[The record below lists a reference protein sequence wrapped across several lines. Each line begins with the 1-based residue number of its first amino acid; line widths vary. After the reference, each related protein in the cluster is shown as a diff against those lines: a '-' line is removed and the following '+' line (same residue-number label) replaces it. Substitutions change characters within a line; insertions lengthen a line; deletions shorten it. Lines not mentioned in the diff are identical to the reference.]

1 MSVREKDSAL
11 GRACDTYRQT
21 AYAAIEWINA
31 NERLVGPALPGLER
45 SLKSKAMEG
54 RRLANAAV
62 RPMSVA
68 VFGPSQAGKSFLVGK
83 FITPNGKPA
92 KVLFGE
98 GDECVSKDFLSE
110 VNPQGGRETTGLVT
124 RFSLTPES
132 APPGHPVHLR
142 LMGEVDVAKILVNS
156 FVFDLT
162 HTYGD
167 PSMLDQIKVAERID
181 ALEKRA
187 GETPLPGMSME
198 DVLDLREYLTD
209 NLKKHPYVTNT
220 TLRDLYW
227 PSMETLLPRLD
238 TEGRLAA
245 LTLLWGG
252 LKPLDSLYRRMK
264 TALDS
269 MQHTRIVHAPLSV
282 IEDTTNGVLHVN
294 RIYELDKPG
303 SPGSHVVTVLLED
316 GGRTSLP
323 QADITALT
331 SELRVALDEAPWP
344 FLEHTDLLDFPGAR
358 AREDSVPD
366 KVFGGND
373 GGVLAKAHCF
383 LRGKVAVLFDN
394 YVADLDVNSML
405 LCLPD
410 SNLEVRKLPDL
421 VAGWVERTHGEDPTE
436 RKDRPTTL
444 FFCMTKSDRLFN
456 LSRGGSPS
464 QAVENR
470 MEVNIKEFTGWMEEW
485 HPGRPFDNTY
495 MLRNPNAGE
504 VSDIFAYEGESQP
517 GVVRLEEGLNPD
529 FEKNTLPAYA
539 KAMEENKLARSH
551 IARTQDKW
559 DSMLALNDGG
569 VTLLANDL
577 APVCD
582 PDLKFSQIDPRARRL
597 RVDLRSVLTPYFV
610 DNDIQTRVA
619 ERMNKAKAAFIHLQ
633 QSRSGSAL
641 GLFIQTLT
649 VKEDTIRGAFLTYAR
664 RDQGDPGADGPVAAT
679 PAGGGSS
686 NLFGFDLDS
695 LDLGLPSQDPAPE
708 RAPPPKKK
716 KEKAKRFGDF
726 ALSRWL
732 DSLHDKARD
741 ESTLSAIGMTGTHF
755 MTIVNELEAG
765 CRRFNLAARMDE
777 RTDRVVALHMDPTM
791 SATTIGLECSL
802 IINEFVHD
810 LGRREM
816 TESPEPQWAERARA
830 LTTKPPAPKVG
841 EFPTL
846 PAKAEDIE
854 AARNRNPR
862 VWIQS
867 FFNMTQESAA
877 SNEGL
882 LVDPE
887 QNAKLGALLARLE
900 D

>member
-1 MSVREKDSAL
+1 VSVREKDSAL
-11 GRACDTYRQT
+11 GQACDTYRQT

-83 FITPNGKPA
+83 FITPHGKPA

-98 GDECVSKDFLSE
+98 GDNRVSKDFLSE

-124 RFSLTPES
+124 RFSLTSES
-132 APPGHPVHLR
+132 TPAGHPVHLR

-167 PSMLDQIKVAERID
+167 PSLLDQSRVAEKID

-187 GETPLPGMSME
+187 GDKALPGMTME

-209 NLKKHPYVTNT
+209 NLKKHPYVADTS
-220 TLRDLYW
+220 LRDLYW

-238 TEGRLAA
+238 MEGRLAA

-252 LKPLDSLYRRMK
+252 LEPLNSLYRRMK

-269 MQHTRIVHAPLSV
+269 MKHSQVIHAPLSV

-303 SPGSHVVTVLLED
+303 SPGSQVVTVMLED

-358 AREDSVPD
+358 AREDSIPD

-373 GGVLAKAHCF
+373 QGVLAKAHCF

-421 VAGWVERTHGEDPTE
+421 VAGWVDRTHGEDPTE
-436 RKDRPTTL
+436 RKDRPTSL

-456 LSRGGSPS
+456 LSSGGSPG

-495 MLRNPNAGE
+495 MLRNPSAGE
-504 VSDIFAYEGESQP
+504 FSDVFAYEGESQP
-517 GVVRLEEGLNPD
+517 GVVRPEKGLNPD
-529 FEKNTLPAYA
+529 FEKNALPAYA
-539 KAMEENKLARSH
+539 KAIDENKLARSH
-551 IARTQDKW
+551 IAQTQNKW

-597 RVDLRSVLTPYFV
+597 RIDLRSVLSPYFV
-610 DNDIQTRVA
+610 DSDIQTRVA
-619 ERMNKAKAAFIHLQ
+619 ERIGKAKAAFTHLQ
-633 QSRSGSAL
+633 QSRSGTAL
-641 GLFIQTLT
+641 GLFIQALT
-649 VKEDTIRGAFLTYAR
+649 VEEDTIRGAFLTYAR
-664 RDQGDPGADGPVAAT
+664 RDHGESGEEGADVSA
-679 PAGGGSS
+679 PAGSGSGD
-686 NLFGFDLDS
+686 LFGFDLDS
-695 LDLGLPSQDPAPE
+695 LDLGFPIQDPEPKQ
-708 RAPPPKKK
+708 APPPKKK
-716 KEKAKRFGDF
+716 KKAKRFGDF

-732 DSLHDKARD
+732 DSLHDTSRD
-741 ESTLSAIGMTGTHF
+741 ESALSAIGLTGSHF
-755 MTIVNELEAG
+755 MTIVNELEAA

-791 SATTIGLECSL
+791 TATTIGLECSL
-802 IINEFVHD
+802 IINEFVND

-816 TESPEPQWAERARA
+816 MESPDPQLAERAKA
-830 LTTKPPAPKVG
+830 LTAKPPAPKAG

-846 PAKAEDIE
+846 PATAADIE
-854 AARNRNPR
+854 AARNRNPK

-867 FFNMTQESAA
+867 FFHMTHESAA
-877 SNEGL
+877 SSEGQM
-882 LVDPE
+882 VDPE